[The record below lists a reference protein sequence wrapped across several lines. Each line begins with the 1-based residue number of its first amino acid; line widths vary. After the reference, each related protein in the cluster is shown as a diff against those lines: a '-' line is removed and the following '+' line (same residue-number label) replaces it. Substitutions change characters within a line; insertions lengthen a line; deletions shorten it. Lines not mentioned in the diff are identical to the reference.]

1 MAILPMLR
9 RPLAP
14 PAMRRRP
21 EAMARHAQAPVA
33 APSADGFSPR
43 TFRRIAD
50 LIETRTGIKMPNGRT
65 GEVAW
70 ENWTVV

>member
-1 MAILPMLR
+1 
-9 RPLAP
+9 
-14 PAMRRRP
+14 
-21 EAMARHAQAPVA
+21 MARHAQAPLA